1 MEALIQLKPPPQ
13 QVSRSRS
20 RSCPGLQGAR
30 RHADGCPSPWLHSRL
45 TWLGGEGYREAMD
58 KPSSPEVPPG
68 GPYPGEQQTRLSGA
82 WTALVVGVVALLVIL
97 VFILQN
103 LQSVELYFLTFHGHL
118 PLAIALL
125 FAVIL
130 GAVIVLAF
138 GGGRILQLR
147 LVARRARHSSADAS
161 PPDPMSGRQP

>member
-1 MEALIQLKPPPQ
+1 VDSPSPPQ
-13 QVSRSRS
+13 V
-20 RSCPGLQGAR
+20 
-30 RHADGCPSPWLHSRL
+30 PSDH
-45 TWLGGEGYREAMD
+45 
-58 KPSSPEVPPG
+58 
-68 GPYPGEQQTRLSGA
+68 PYPGERRTRLSGA

-103 LQSVELYFLTFHGHL
+103 LQSVELYFLTFHGQL

-130 GAVIVLAF
+130 GAVVVLAF

-147 LVARRARHSSADAS
+147 LVARRARHQRAEVR
-161 PPDPMSGRQP
+161 PPPTSGAER